1 MITDKL
7 SVFQFNSLAKQHLES
22 LGILI
27 IEGEI
32 VQMAVTSRGGLSIE
46 LKDPDVGATVRVS
59 GYAPKVQ
66 GINFCK
72 EGDLVQIWGTPTLW
86 ESRGLFSINPQKIM
100 PVGEGALKEAFL
112 KLQSKLSAEGLFA
125 EERKRP
131 LPEFL
136 LRIALITAKNS
147 AAETDFL
154 KILKENDSALSVD
167 FYPVLVQGNLSEAQI
182 ISALKAADTN
192 DYDCIVLTRGGGSLE
207 DLIAFNDE
215 ELARTIFSLKTP
227 VLVAVGH
234 ERDES
239 IADYVAD
246 IRAST
251 PSQAAYYLASQNIA
265 FIRSQEK
272 KAEAFLY
279 ELENRI
285 NSQNFK
291 LAKSKERINMSI
303 EHWLRS
309 TKDKLGYNLEMLNK
323 SFTLIATKIE
333 NKINQK
339 MSLISGFIN
348 SITRLSDQVKSTERL
363 LQSLNPQNILNKGY
377 AIVLFNGKAID
388 SIDKLSVNQDIHV
401 RLKDGDL
408 KSNILEINKNE

>member
-1 MITDKL
+1 
-7 SVFQFNSLAKQHLES
+7 
-22 LGILI
+22 
-27 IEGEI
+27 
-32 VQMAVTSRGGLSIE
+32 
-46 LKDPDVGATVRVS
+46 
-59 GYAPKVQ
+59 
-66 GINFCK
+66 
-72 EGDLVQIWGTPTLW
+72 
-86 ESRGLFSINPQKIM
+86 M

-167 FYPVLVQGNLSEAQI
+167 FYPVLVQGNLAEAQI

-388 SIDKLSVNQDIHV
+388 SIDKLSVNQDINV